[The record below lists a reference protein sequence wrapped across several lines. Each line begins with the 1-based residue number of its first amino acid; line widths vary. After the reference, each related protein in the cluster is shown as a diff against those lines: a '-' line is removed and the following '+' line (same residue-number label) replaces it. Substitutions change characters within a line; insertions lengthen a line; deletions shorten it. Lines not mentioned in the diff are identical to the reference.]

1 MALTVAECI
10 MALRAAREVASCL
23 GLEEGGQ
30 RAATVVLGGV
40 ADAVASGCAR
50 FWAAVEAAGAL
61 GAIEGT
67 EWA

>member
-10 MALRAAREVASCL
+10 MALLAAREVASRL
-23 GLEEGGQ
+23 GLEERGQ

-40 ADAVASGCAR
+40 TCTIASGCAR
-50 FWAAVEAAGAL
+50 FWAAVEAAGTL

-67 EWA
+67 ERA